1 MEHTGLTPRIWAAL
15 VIFGLFG
22 QVAWVIEN
30 MYFNVF
36 LYNTVSKDSNAIAV
50 MVAASAVTATLTT
63 LLMGSL
69 SDRLGRRK
77 LFIVAGYL
85 IWGLTIMS
93 FALISVENTQKIFP
107 AASLATAVAVTV
119 AIVVIMDCVMTFFG
133 STANDAAFNAWVT
146 DVTNPGNRGKAEGLL
161 SALPLLAMLLV
172 FGFFDTWF
180 DHRLVLAR
188 LAAARAQQNP
198 NGPEDNGPSDEP

>member
-1 MEHTGLTPRIWAAL
+1 IWTAL

-22 QVAWVIEN
+22 QVAWIIEN

-85 IWGLTIMS
+85 IWGLTIMA

-107 AASLATAVAVTV
+107 AASLATAVTVTV
-119 AIVVIMDCVMTFFG
+119 AIVVIMDCIMTFFG

-146 DVTNPGNRGKAEGLL
+146 DVTNPGNR
-161 SALPLLAMLLV
+161 
-172 FGFFDTWF
+172 
-180 DHRLVLAR
+180 
-188 LAAARAQQNP
+188 
-198 NGPEDNGPSDEP
+198 

>member
-63 LLMGSL
+63 
-69 SDRLGRRK
+69 
-77 LFIVAGYL
+77 
-85 IWGLTIMS
+85 
-93 FALISVENTQKIFP
+93 
-107 AASLATAVAVTV
+107 
-119 AIVVIMDCVMTFFG
+119 
-133 STANDAAFNAWVT
+133 
-146 DVTNPGNRGKAEGLL
+146 
-161 SALPLLAMLLV
+161 
-172 FGFFDTWF
+172 
-180 DHRLVLAR
+180 
-188 LAAARAQQNP
+188 
-198 NGPEDNGPSDEP
+198 

>member
-146 DVTNPGNRGKAEGLL
+146 DVTNPGNRGKAKV
-161 SALPLLAMLLV
+161 SSPPCPCWPCCWCSV
-172 FGFFDTWF
+172 YST
-180 DHRLVLAR
+180 RSSN
-188 LAAARAQQNP
+188 RAS
-198 NGPEDNGPSDEP
+198 GTSSS